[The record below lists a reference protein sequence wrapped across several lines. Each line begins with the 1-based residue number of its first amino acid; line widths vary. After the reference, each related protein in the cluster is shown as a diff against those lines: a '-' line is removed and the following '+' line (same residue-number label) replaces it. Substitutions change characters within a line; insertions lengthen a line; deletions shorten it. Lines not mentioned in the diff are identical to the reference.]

1 MGLGGEMNRM
11 LALSVAA
18 LMSCL
23 SVRLMAASLWFDADI
38 ANYADWPTD
47 GSDKSVEGAG
57 TWTGTAGAELSGAE
71 SERRLVVD
79 AKVPMSFEI
88 RDPAALTETTVSLEA
103 EVQFSMTDE
112 LPEVETDKK
121 GALAVSLFEGVPHY
135 FGYAASSGGT
145 SNRWVPLSGAS
156 PVLETDVLVR
166 IEMRRLDAIHLIRYV
181 VNGVALTNN
190 GGEWLPIAVG
200 EETVAAVD
208 CVGTGAVA
216 SLRGESAAEGRVV
229 ALTIPGL
236 VGMTVSSVTAGGV
249 EVSPEEDGTYSV
261 PEGSVVR
268 VDFAPAGGYVLDA
281 TGMVFLAGSDDFELP
296 EEGRPAAVDARQ
308 ALSITEIAASNGEE
322 SGINTVNGGV
332 GLDWVE
338 IHNASAFDI
347 DLTGWFL
354 HDTPTDKKS
363 KWKRIAVS
371 SGRFVVPAGGYAVV
385 WCDKAY
391 SDWAENEGHSSIGL
405 STSGEPLFL
414 ADPHGVKICEIENF
428 GRQLKNVTI
437 GRGHL
442 TRTLLP
448 ANAAAQYRL
457 STDGEWLDV
466 QGAVGMSAAATGFQ
480 TVTYRINR
488 TVNTMDVAERCLAD
502 PTSWLSDPTTNEF
515 ATLNFKDG
523 TGVDF
528 DGFVDFPGVE
538 RGEDNYVVVA
548 TGTLVVPRTGL
559 WSFAVGS
566 DDGFAAK
573 ISRLNDQW
581 TWENR
586 GGRGYAQSVA
596 TFNLEA
602 GAYDMEVVYFEN
614 AGGAAFDFSCAEG
627 EKVFDKTVFALVGS
641 SASGV
646 VHAGAMGAQ
655 FAVDLSESMRDV
667 TDTVQWKSSFSCP
680 SAPSEG
686 DTFKLRIRYADGFTA
701 ALNGEVFAS
710 VPATAPRSTV
720 ESLSYSY
727 FDIPTALVHEGL
739 NELVVTGVNDSVT
752 DTEFLLS
759 PEVIWNVEEEQ
770 LVYFTEPTPGAANA
784 RGGRTGFTPAVTFGE
799 PHGYKTEPFDLALAC
814 PENPTAT
821 IYYTL
826 DGSVPVIGAETTH
839 RYDGP
844 FEISRTTVVRAA
856 VPDADSIL
864 QIEASATYLFL
875 DDILTQDATP
885 PVGFPESLTVN
896 NQKMVYGLSSALVQ
910 GDEET
915 RTRLMN
921 GFTNAI
927 ATVSLVLDPKDLFDK
942 TKGIYVNASG
952 NGRGWERPT
961 MVEQIDPVN
970 GPDNEFS
977 VPAGI
982 RIRGAV
988 SRGSEFPKH
997 SFRLFFRS
1005 DYGMSKLSF
1014 PLFGSEGPDTFEK
1027 IDLRTEQNFSWAT
1040 GGDRETFIHEVFS
1053 RDSQR
1058 DLGQPYNRSRYY
1070 NLFINGVYWG
1080 LYQTEERVC
1089 QDTAET
1095 QNGGAAENYDV
1106 VRTSQPGY
1114 NTGVVEGEGESW
1126 ENLWRITTQEGYG
1139 DAHPENYNRV
1149 RGLNPDGTRNPDYP
1163 VYLNVT
1169 NLMAFMLTSQYTAD
1183 SDAPA
1188 NGGGMANNLAA
1199 YRNRVDGEGRADG
1212 FLWNRHD
1219 AERSL
1224 SYGDSYWSGKDTLL
1238 YGTRGAGHSLEL
1250 GNFNPAE
1257 LHYELC
1263 ANAEYRQT
1271 FADFVYRQLVRA
1283 GGAMTVTN
1291 ALQRFRARMAE
1302 LDDAIVCEAARW
1314 GHVPN
1319 RQMTH
1324 DDWLRSCQPCLEF
1337 IERRTPFLISAYRE
1351 LGWYPSIDAPTAVG
1365 PEGQRL
1371 LGGETVDHGGRVTL
1385 TGDDGVTV
1393 YYTTDGSDPRLEG
1406 GDVAETA
1413 VAYASAFEVPI
1424 AGMTLRM
1431 RARTAEGEWSALE
1444 ELSLAGT
1451 QPPDYATPEEAV
1463 RVAAILS
1470 STADGSG
1477 DGAEFVLL
1485 TNVTDRVVSLAGLR
1499 LVAWNSAKKSEASP
1513 SLTIDLPAV
1522 EIPAGGSF
1530 LVDKAT
1536 YFGSGKLT
1544 NSGVGLKLYTAEGVC
1559 VQEIGVD
1566 ANWWDGACDETGDWF
1581 VALDFGSV
1589 VTSQDQW
1596 QSSRPI
1602 LPVPTISAIWVG
1614 RDSVTIEVSVVPGL
1628 SYTLLRSVSPVSDF
1642 EPVASQ
1648 LAPSDAKV
1656 LPFEVGKDAA
1666 PAAFFKVSVSPSS
1679 L

>member
-1 MGLGGEMNRM
+1 MSVGGDMKLNRICGLVF
-11 LALSVAA
+11 LV
-18 LMSCL
+18 CL
-23 SVRLMAASLWFDADI
+23 STARLSGATPWFDAGI
-38 ANYADWPTD
+38 AGYEDWPSD
-47 GSDKSVEGAG
+47 GSDKVVAGEG
-57 TWTGTAGAELSGAE
+57 TWTGTSGGKLLGEPDSRRLSVESEEPLSFDIERPQALAE
-71 SERRLVVD
+71 SVTAFELVVR
-79 AKVPMSFEI
+79 F
-88 RDPAALTETTVSLEA
+88 SL
-103 EVQFSMTDE
+103 TDE
-112 LPEVETDKK
+112 LLDVGDDLK
-121 GALAVSLFEGVPHY
+121 GALTVSEDGGKMKY
-135 FGYAASSGGT
+135 FGLVASPAGT
-145 SNRWVPLSGAS
+145 DNTWVPLGGVE
-156 PVLETDVLVR
+156 PDLDRDVRLR
-166 IEMRRLDAIHLIRYV
+166 IEMRTFGQICLIRYQIDGSSLTRD
-181 VNGVALTNN
+181 GVD
-190 GGEWLPIAVG
+190 WFPIAVS
-200 EETVAAVD
+200 EAKMEAVA
-208 CVGTGAVA
+208 CVGEGALSSLSGEIEAVTGHVA
-216 SLRGESAAEGRVV
+216 MTVPALQGLDLVSVSVGGAPVEMREDGTFAIPAGALVTVVFEPQGGRVV
-229 ALTIPGL
+229 ASGT
-236 VGMTVSSVTAGGV
+236 MTFRAGA
-249 EVSPEEDGTYSV
+249 EDFS
-261 PEGSVVR
+261 
-268 VDFAPAGGYVLDA
+268 
-281 TGMVFLAGSDDFELP
+281 LP
-296 EEGRPAAVDARQ
+296 EEGRPVAVEASRV
-308 ALSITEIAASNGEE
+308 LSISEIAASNDEA
-322 SGINTVNGGV
+322 SGIVTAHGGV

-338 IHNASAFDI
+338 IRNTADFDI
-347 DLTGWFL
+347 DLTDWYL

-371 SGRFVVPAGGYAVV
+371 SGRFVVPSGGHAVV
-385 WCDKAY
+385 WCDKTY

-414 ADPHGVKICEIENF
+414 ADPHGVKVCEIENF
-428 GRQLKNVTI
+428 GRQLKNVTV

-448 ANAAAQYRL
+448 ANAAARYRL
-457 STDGEWLDV
+457 GTDGEWIDV

-502 PTSWLSDPTTNEF
+502 PTSWLSVPTTNEF
-515 ATLNFKDG
+515 ETLNFKDG

-538 RGEDNYVVVA
+538 PGEDNYVVVA

-573 ISRLNDQW
+573 ISRLGDSW

-641 SASGV
+641 SASGI

-655 FAVDLSESMRDV
+655 FAVDLSEAMRGV
-667 TDTVQWKSSFSCP
+667 TDTVQWKSSFACP
-680 SAPSEG
+680 SAPAEG
-686 DTFKLRIRYADGFTA
+686 DAFRLRIRYADGFTA

-710 VPATAPRSTV
+710 VPATAPRSTIA
-720 ESLSYSY
+720 SLSYSY
-727 FDIPTALVHEGL
+727 FDIPTALVREGL
-739 NELVVTGVNDSVT
+739 NELLVTGVNDSVA

-759 PEVIWNVEEEQ
+759 PEVLWNVAEEQ
-770 LVYFTEPTPGAANA
+770 LVYFTEPTPGAANTA
-784 RGGRTGFTPAVTFGE
+784 GGRTGFTPAVTFGE

-814 PENPTAT
+814 PENPSAT

-864 QIEASATYLFL
+864 QVEASATYLFL
-875 DDILTQDATP
+875 ADILTQDATP
-885 PVGFPESLTVN
+885 PVGFPESLAVN

-915 RTRLMN
+915 RTRLTN

-1089 QDTAET
+1089 QDSAET
-1095 QNGGAAENYDV
+1095 QNGGTAENYDV

-1224 SYGDSYWSGKDTLL
+1224 SYGDSYWSGKDTFL
-1238 YGTRGAGHSLEL
+1238 YGTRGANHSLAL

-1263 ANAEYRQT
+1263 ANAEYRQA
-1271 FADFVYRQLVRA
+1271 FADFVYRQLLRE

-1291 ALQRFRARMAE
+1291 ALQRFRTRMDE

-1314 GHVPN
+1314 GQVPN

-1351 LGWYPSIDAPTAVG
+1351 LGWYPSVDAPSAVG

-1566 ANWWDGACDETGDWF
+1566 ANWWEGACDETGDWF
-1581 VALDFGSV
+1581 VALDFGPL

-1596 QSSRPI
+1596 RSSRPV
-1602 LPVPTISAIWVG
+1602 LPVPTIGAIRVG
-1614 RDSVTIEVSVVPGL
+1614 MESVQIEVSVSPGFY
-1628 SYTLLRSVSPVSDF
+1628 YTLQRSTSLASGF
-1642 EPVASQ
+1642 ESVERKQAPEGAS
-1648 LAPSDAKV
+1648 V
-1656 LPFEVGKDAA
+1656 LPFEVRKGADRES
-1666 PAAFFKVSVSPSS
+1666 FFKVIVTDRD
-1679 L
+1679 